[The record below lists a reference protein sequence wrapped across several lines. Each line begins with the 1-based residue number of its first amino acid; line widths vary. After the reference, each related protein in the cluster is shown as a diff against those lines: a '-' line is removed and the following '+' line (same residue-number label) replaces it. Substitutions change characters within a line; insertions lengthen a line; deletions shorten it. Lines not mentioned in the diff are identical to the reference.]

1 MRLIPWL
8 FTVIGAIWSTGN
20 ALLVVIAILAFRWQR
35 ANPEVISREGTG
47 AILGVGLGVWS
58 AAVSL
63 LLIPL
68 LVAIG
73 WRCGTAWRARK
84 PVAAALWL
92 VLLAG
97 AWGVHA
103 VNRQTTDEA
112 NQVAAGI
119 RELRAKPADQQ
130 GPLPALEQR
139 FAALH
144 HGSERWHGIETLLA
158 LGLLVGGSVALLR
171 RHAQD
176 RASPAALAT

>member
-8 FTVIGAIWSTGN
+8 FTVIGAIWTTGN
-20 ALLVVIAILAFRWQR
+20 GLLVIVAILAFRWQK
-35 ANPEVISREGTG
+35 ANPEAVSREATG
-47 AILGVGLGVWS
+47 ALFGVGLGVWS

-68 LVAIG
+68 LVAVG
-73 WRCGTAWRARK
+73 WRCGAAWRSRK
-84 PVAAALWL
+84 PVIAALWL
-92 VLLAG
+92 TLLVG

-130 GPLPALEQR
+130 GPLPVLEER

-144 HGSERWHGIETLLA
+144 HRSERWHGIETLLA
-158 LGLLVGGSVALLR
+158 FGLLVGGSAALLR
-171 RHAQD
+171 RRTED